1 MAVFDYEQVSKLA
14 PAAARQRS
22 GESPCA
28 ACTVRDMT
36 ICAPLDSQ
44 ELAQLSALMTPVEL
58 DAGAPLFDEGEAAGN
73 VFNVTSG
80 TIKVYKLLPDGRR
93 QVTGFLLPG
102 DFLGLAKQETYAFSA
117 EAVTVSTL
125 CRFPRHRLEA
135 LMQRLP
141 TTVSLTAVS
150 ALIAIIVGLSA
161 GIAAA
166 LRPRSLVDRFAT
178 LGATFGQAVPNFWFG
193 LLLAAIFAVGLRW
206 FPATGFTPITQS
218 PLDWL
223 RSVTLPALA
232 LGLASSA
239 AIARQVRSAM
249 VGVLQQDYIRAARAQ
264 GLSRRRVIFKHALK
278 NALVPVVAVLSFQ
291 ITVLLGGALIVEQ
304 VFAINGLGTLAIT
317 AVRRQD
323 IPMIQGLVLVMVGL
337 VVIVQLATDLIYGYL
352 NPKARPS

>member
-1 MAVFDYEQVSKLA
+1 MLRLVIQRLLALIPLLFIVSVLTF
-14 PAAARQRS
+14 S
-22 GESPCA
+22 
-28 ACTVRDMT
+28 
-36 ICAPLDSQ
+36 
-44 ELAQLSALMTPVEL
+44 
-58 DAGAPLFDEGEAAGN
+58 F
-73 VFNVTSG
+73 TS
-80 TIKVYKLLPDGRR
+80 LLPADPADLIVGEQGTPEQYKEVRER
-93 QVTGFLLPG
+93 
-102 DFLGLAKQETYAFSA
+102 LGLNQPIVTRYLHWVDRALHGDLGTSFFNSVRVTD
-117 EAVTVSTL
+117 AVT
-125 CRFPRHRLEA
+125 
-135 LMQRLP
+135 QRLP
-141 TTVSLTAVS
+141 VTASLTAVS
-150 ALIAIIVGLSA
+150 ALIAIIVGLAA

-218 PLDWL
+218 PWGWL

-239 AIARQVRSAM
+239 AIARQVRSSM

-264 GLSRRRVIFKHALK
+264 GLSRRRIILKHALK

>member
-1 MAVFDYEQVSKLA
+1 MLRLVIQRLLALIPLLFIVSVLTF
-14 PAAARQRS
+14 S
-22 GESPCA
+22 
-28 ACTVRDMT
+28 
-36 ICAPLDSQ
+36 
-44 ELAQLSALMTPVEL
+44 
-58 DAGAPLFDEGEAAGN
+58 F
-73 VFNVTSG
+73 TS
-80 TIKVYKLLPDGRR
+80 LLPADPADLIVGQQGTPEQYKEVRER
-93 QVTGFLLPG
+93 
-102 DFLGLAKQETYAFSA
+102 LGLNHPIVTRYFHWVGRALHGDLGTSFFNSVKVTD
-117 EAVTVSTL
+117 AV
-125 CRFPRHRLEA
+125 
-135 LMQRLP
+135 MQRLP
-141 TTVSLTAVS
+141 VTASLTAVS
-150 ALIAIIVGLSA
+150 AMIAIIVGLAA

-166 LRPRSLVDRFAT
+166 IRPRSLVDRFAT

-218 PLDWL
+218 PWGWL

-239 AIARQVRSAM
+239 AIARQVRSSM

>member
-1 MAVFDYEQVSKLA
+1 LFIVSVLTF
-14 PAAARQRS
+14 S
-22 GESPCA
+22 
-28 ACTVRDMT
+28 
-36 ICAPLDSQ
+36 
-44 ELAQLSALMTPVEL
+44 
-58 DAGAPLFDEGEAAGN
+58 F
-73 VFNVTSG
+73 TS
-80 TIKVYKLLPDGRR
+80 LLPADPADLIVGEQGTPEQYKEVRER
-93 QVTGFLLPG
+93 
-102 DFLGLAKQETYAFSA
+102 LGLNQPIVTRYLHWVDRALHGDLGTSFFNSVRVTD
-117 EAVTVSTL
+117 AVT
-125 CRFPRHRLEA
+125 
-135 LMQRLP
+135 QRLP
-141 TTVSLTAVS
+141 VTASLTAVS
-150 ALIAIIVGLSA
+150 ALIAIIVGLAA

-218 PLDWL
+218 PWGWL

-239 AIARQVRSAM
+239 AIARQVRSSM

-264 GLSRRRVIFKHALK
+264 GLSRRRIILKHALK